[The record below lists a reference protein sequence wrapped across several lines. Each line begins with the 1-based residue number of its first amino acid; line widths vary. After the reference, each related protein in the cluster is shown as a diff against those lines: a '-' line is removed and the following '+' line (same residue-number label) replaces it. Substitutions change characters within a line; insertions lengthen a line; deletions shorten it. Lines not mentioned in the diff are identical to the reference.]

1 MRSSVRWFK
10 QDPIPREVLE
20 NVLEVSIRAPQ
31 IPVGN
36 SGFHLVENSAERLRF
51 HELLRN
57 AHEVYARI
65 VLKRRPSEQS
75 VSK

>member
-1 MRSSVRWFK
+1 MSLKSALGF
-10 QDPIPREVLE
+10 
-20 NVLEVSIRAPQ
+20 PQ
-31 IPVGN
+31 IPWGTVV
-36 SGFHLVENSAERLRF
+36 FILVENSAERLRF

>member
-1 MRSSVRWFK
+1 MSMKSALELHRFRWETVVF
-10 QDPIPREVLE
+10 I
-20 NVLEVSIRAPQ
+20 
-31 IPVGN
+31 
-36 SGFHLVENSAERLRF
+36 LVENSAERLRF

-65 VLKRRPSEQS
+65 ILKRRPSEQS